1 MKQMD
6 VRAVKSYPIKRKSSI
21 CAKFVLCVLLSSV
34 SYIGLYFT
42 LCSIVEQKDQILTT
56 ASEAPF
62 NENQF
67 KDLPGYSGAKWLTGQ
82 DAVEAIKK
90 MNLKGKKKV
99 GNLNSAPPDMDI
111 AEAVRKMMSQM
122 GEHGFDN
129 NDNNNNDGSVNKN
142 EL

>member
-1 MKQMD
+1 MKKTD
-6 VRAVKSYPIKRKSSI
+6 ARAVKSYPIKRKSSI
-21 CAKFVLCVLLSSV
+21 CAKLIMCVLLSSV

-67 KDLPGYSGAKWLTGQ
+67 KDLPGYAGAKWLTGQ

-90 MNLKGKKKV
+90 MNLKGKKK
-99 GNLNSAPPDMDI
+99 LENSAPPDMDI
-111 AEAVRKMMSQM
+111 AEAVQKMMSQM
-122 GEHGFDN
+122 GEQGFEANN
-129 NDNNNNDGSVNKN
+129 NDNNDEHRNKK